1 MVGPLFDPST
11 SLHLHEYLD
20 SNGQL
25 STDSGNLDR
34 SEPWASLHQIEEIDI
49 RCAEGQMDIF
59 SLGLRL
65 GISDFR

>member
-1 MVGPLFDPST
+1 MGGLNFIRALA
-11 SLHLHEYLD
+11 LHLHEYLD

-34 SEPWASLHQIEEIDI
+34 SEPWASLHQIEDIDI
-49 RCAEGQMDIF
+49 RCSEGQMDHIF
-59 SLGLRL
+59 VVIEI